1 MMNALGGRGTLG
13 FEPLDG
19 LPAEATPWAV
29 TLGFGGIGPIGIK
42 MTEFAMAFTVSE
54 KREFVAS
61 LNN

>member
-13 FEPLDG
+13 SEPLDG
-19 LPAEATPWAV
+19 LPAEATPWRV
-29 TLGFGGIGPIGIK
+29 TLCFGGIGPIGIK

>member
-19 LPAEATPWAV
+19 LPAETTPLAV
-29 TLGFGGIGPIGIK
+29 TLGFCGMGPIGIK